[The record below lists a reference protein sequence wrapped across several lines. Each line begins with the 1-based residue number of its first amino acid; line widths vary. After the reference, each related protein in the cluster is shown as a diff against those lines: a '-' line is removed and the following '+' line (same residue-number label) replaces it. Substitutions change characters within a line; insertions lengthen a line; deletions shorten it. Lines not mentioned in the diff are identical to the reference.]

1 MKAIFNEAN
10 KDLYLCLVVYIAST
24 KETEYVNNAAISY
37 NKDIFVVRKS
47 YNRQKAQD
55 THVSCAFLYAY
66 LVFLPSEKIFE
77 FNSCI

>member
-37 NKDIFVVRKS
+37 NKDM
-47 YNRQKAQD
+47 
-55 THVSCAFLYAY
+55 TY
-66 LVFLPSEKIFE
+66 L
-77 FNSCI
+77 

>member
-37 NKDIFVVRKS
+37 NKDIRKILARIVMILAFFS
-47 YNRQKAQD
+47 IY
-55 THVSCAFLYAY
+55 THFYYFL
-66 LVFLPSEKIFE
+66 
-77 FNSCI
+77 